1 MKFSIVL
8 KASNRSSRRSS
19 RSSSRKSSVDQ
30 GYNPPP
36 PPPQEDDD
44 SGFFIIKILIVIGVL
59 GAVFGAGIGVG
70 SAIWNKECP
79 AGVPPT
85 PEPDVTI
92 IPDDF
97 TGTLP
102 TLDPNSTLPELNF
115 TLPDFTGTMPTGTF
129 ATELVTGTEAITGTE
144 ATGTMATGTMET
156 GTTGMRFQLCPLD

>member
-1 MKFSIVL
+1 M
-8 KASNRSSRRSS
+8 
-19 RSSSRKSSVDQ
+19 
-30 GYNPPP
+30 G
-36 PPPQEDDD
+36 
-44 SGFFIIKILIVIGVL
+44 GFFIIKILIVIGVL

-92 IPDDF
+92 LPDIDY

-129 ATELVTGTEAITGTE
+129 ATELVTGTEA
-144 ATGTMATGTMET
+144 TGTMGT
-156 GTTGMRFQLCPLD
+156 